1 MKNLKAIEQYV
12 LEREFGRSYPVV
24 DRGEGVY
31 LIDSE
36 GKQYL
41 DGSGGPIVAS
51 IGHGIK
57 EIADA
62 IYEQAKKVCFAFI
75 SEFTSEA
82 QINLANKIVEIS
94 PKGMSKV
101 YFAMGGSEATEI
113 AMKMVRQY
121 HLSKGNSSR
130 WKIVSRWQSYHGAT
144 VGALSMSGYTG
155 RRADYL
161 PYLLD
166 FPKIVPC
173 YCYRCPYG
181 DTYPNCGV
189 SCAFDLERV
198 IKQEGSNSIAGFIAE
213 PIGGNAIACATPP
226 PEYYKIIREICDKY
240 DVVMISDS
248 VMTGFGRTGRNFG
261 IDHWNVSPDLIATGK
276 GITGG
281 YAPLAAIIVHERLY
295 DAFTHPVKG
304 RSLKLGG
311 SILGY
316 TYSGNPLCCAAGVA
330 VQNYIEKHQLIKRAE
345 KIGRYLENK
354 LSRLFEQPMVGDIRG
369 RGCFFGIEF
378 VKNKLKKTPFPKEL
392 GVSGAIEK
400 VAFEKGLIILAGGGS
415 VDGVAGDHI
424 MIAPAFNIS
433 EANVDK
439 LVDILEETIKEVQK
453 KVF

>member
-1 MKNLKAIEQYV
+1 MKDLREDQLYV
-12 LEREFGRSYPVV
+12 LGRDFGRSYPVI

-36 GKQYL
+36 GKRYL

-51 IGHGIK
+51 IGHGVQ

-75 SEFTSEA
+75 GEFTSEA
-82 QINLANKIVEIS
+82 QINLAKKVVEIS
-94 PKGMSKV
+94 PKGMSKA
-101 YFAMGGSEATEI
+101 YFAMGGSEATEV
-113 AMKMVRQY
+113 AMKMARQY
-121 HLSKGNSSR
+121 HLSTGNSTR

-161 PYLLD
+161 PYLLN

-181 DTYPNCGV
+181 ETYPNCGV
-189 SCAFDLERV
+189 RCAYDLERV
-198 IKQEGSNSIAGFIAE
+198 IKQEGSDSIAGFIAE
-213 PIGGNAIACATPP
+213 PIGGNAIGCSIPP

-248 VMTGFGRTGRNFG
+248 VMTGFGRTGKNFG
-261 IDHWNVSPDLIATGK
+261 IDHWNVSPDVIATGK

-281 YAPLAAIIVHERLY
+281 YAPLAAIIVHQKLY
-295 DAFTHPVKG
+295 DAFIHPVKG

-345 KIGRYLENK
+345 KIGKYLEKK
-354 LSRLFEQPMVGDIRG
+354 LSRLLEQPMVGDIRG

-378 VKNKLKKTPFPKEL
+378 VKDKAKKTPFPK
-392 GVSGAIEK
+392 GAGINGAVEK
-400 VAFEKGLIILAGGGS
+400 VAFEKGLIVLAGGGS
-415 VDGVAGDHI
+415 VDGVLGDHI

-433 EANVDK
+433 ESDVDK
-439 LVDILEETIKEVQK
+439 LVDTLEETIKEVQK
-453 KVF
+453 KNL

>member
-1 MKNLKAIEQYV
+1 MRENEQYV
-12 LEREFGRSYPVV
+12 LERDFGRSYPVI

-36 GKQYL
+36 GKRYL

-51 IGHGIK
+51 IGHGVK

-82 QINLANKIVEIS
+82 QINLAKKVVEIS

-101 YFAMGGSEATEI
+101 YFAMGGSEATEV
-113 AMKMVRQY
+113 AMKMARQY
-121 HLSKGNSSR
+121 HLSKGNATR

-161 PYLLD
+161 PYLLN

-181 DTYPNCGV
+181 ETHPDCGV
-189 SCAFDLERV
+189 QCAYDLERV
-198 IKQEGSNSIAGFIAE
+198 IKQEGSDSIAGFIAE
-213 PIGGNAIACATPP
+213 PIGGNAIGCTIPP

-248 VMTGFGRTGRNFG
+248 VMTGFGRTGKNFG
-261 IDHWNVSPDLIATGK
+261 IDHWNVSPDVIATGK

-281 YAPLAAIIVHERLY
+281 YAPLAAIIVHKKLY

-330 VQNYIEKHQLIKRAE
+330 VQNYVEKHQLIKRAE
-345 KIGRYLENK
+345 KIGNYLEKK
-354 LSRLFEQPMVGDIRG
+354 LSRLLEQPMVGDIRG

-378 VKNKLKKTPFPKEL
+378 VKDKAKKTPFPK
-392 GVSGAIEK
+392 GSGIYGAVEK
-400 VAFEKGLIILAGGGS
+400 VAFEKGLIVLAGGGS
-415 VDGVAGDHI
+415 VDGVLGDHI
-424 MIAPAFNIS
+424 MIAPAFNIP
-433 EANVDK
+433 EADVDK

-453 KVF
+453 KNL